1 MFTRQTLR
9 RLANDNSYRRG
20 EDYYDEGQV
29 EKLRREGA
37 GFAAT
42 VRGSRPYRVA
52 LHRGPA
58 GPEFSC
64 NCPYAF
70 DGICKHKVALGLA
83 VLDAYGA
90 ELDIPNPAS
99 AAAPPVADR
108 ALATAIKAAWADRR
122 KGDKLRFLKQALA
135 KNDDLARQFLGFGQP
150 AAAPAD
156 PLANLPARLTDTL
169 GVLDFDEDFWE
180 NSESFYEDDEGDG
193 LQEAAD
199 ELLRDTL
206 APFAAELLH
215 LARGGQFVPALRYWA
230 TACEALY
237 QLEEPA
243 SDDFGLFGDYGE
255 DVLHQ
260 WHAVLAAAGWPAAL
274 LAAVLPPAELA
285 AGIAWLGAHLADPP
299 ARWPG
304 FEASWQPLLLALA
317 ADAAAA
323 PLLPPLLAQAAL
335 GPAAEGP
342 LRLRLAQTLADDVA
356 WAETAETLLLTD
368 AAVAQQ
374 LLHFYTSQANRPALL
389 RTAATAF
396 ATWPDQF
403 GDYVLRTFSSAT
415 APALYRD
422 ALRHRAQANHSL
434 PDYALLRP
442 LLSAAEAAAF
452 VQAAVAAAQDRR
464 GSVAFAAQL
473 LAQTGD
479 VAALREFVLG
489 LEWLAVS
496 PPYHTEIAMMAL
508 ADTDPLPLMLE
519 LEIRTR
525 AYLHGR
531 ANAKRGAFLYERIG
545 RWLVSLRGT
554 APRLAEPILRLAQEL
569 REEFPTLHGLRDV
582 LRAEGFLP
590 NEPATATGSKARG
603 RRPKQ

>member
-29 EKLRREGA
+29 EKLRREGE

-52 LHRGPA
+52 LHRGHA

-64 NCPYAF
+64 SCPYTF

-90 ELDIPNPAS
+90 ELTSLNPAT
-99 AAAPPVADR
+99 APPLADR

-150 AAAPAD
+150 TDAPAN
-156 PLANLPARLTDTL
+156 PLASLPARLTDTL

-193 LQEAAD
+193 LREAAD

-206 APFAAELLH
+206 APFADELLH
-215 LARGGQFVPALRYWA
+215 LARGGQFVQALRYWA
-230 TACEALY
+230 AACGALY
-237 QLEEPA
+237 QIEEPA
-243 SDDFGLFGDYGE
+243 SDDFGLFDDYGA
-255 DVLHQ
+255 DVLNQ
-260 WHAVLAAAGWPAAL
+260 WYVVLAAAGWPAAL
-274 LAAVLPPAELA
+274 LTAVLPPTELA
-285 AGIAWLGAHLADPP
+285 AGFAWLGPYLAQPP
-299 ARWPG
+299 ASWPG
-304 FEASWQPLLLALA
+304 FETSWQPLLLALA

-323 PLLPPLLAQAAL
+323 PLLPQLLAQAAL
-335 GPAAEGP
+335 RTAAEGP
-342 LRLRLAQTLADDVA
+342 LRLRLAQTLADDAA
-356 WAETAETLLLTD
+356 WTQAAETLLPTD
-368 AAVAQQ
+368 ATVAQQ
-374 LLHFYTSQANRPALL
+374 LLNFYTSQADRPALL

-403 GDYVLRTFSSAT
+403 GDYVLRTFGPAT
-415 APALYRD
+415 APTLYRD

-434 PDYALLRP
+434 PDYKLLRP
-442 LLSAAEAAAF
+442 LLSAAEATAF
-452 VQAAVAAAQDRR
+452 VQAAVAAAQARH

-473 LAQTGD
+473 LAQSDD
-479 VAALREFVLG
+479 VAALRGFVLG
-489 LEWLAVS
+489 LEWIDVS

-508 ADTDPLPLMLE
+508 AAADPTPLMLE
-519 LEIRTR
+519 LETRAR

-554 APRLAEPILRLAQEL
+554 APRLTEPILRLAQEL

-582 LRAEGFLP
+582 LRGEGFLP
-590 NEPATATGSKARG
+590 NEPLPAPGLKKRG
-603 RRPKQ
+603 RPKR